1 MYFSC
6 FFSAEDRSM
15 MKDVVTLVR
24 QGSDLRLN
32 EKMLTIKM
40 IMGAAG
46 NVDAARE
53 L

>member
-1 MYFSC
+1 
-6 FFSAEDRSM
+6 M

-46 NVDAARE
+46 NVRR
-53 L
+53 LS